1 MYLVYKNNRKQ
12 PRILFTT
19 YENARQ
25 YVRRKLRAVTTERRK
40 GQPPLPMWT
49 FGYEIRRV

>member
-1 MYLVYKNNRKQ
+1 MFLVYKNNRKQ
-12 PRILFTT
+12 RLLFDT

-25 YVRRKLRAVTTERRK
+25 YIRRKLRTLTTERRK
-40 GQPPLPMWT
+40 GQPVLPMWT